1 MVDKGFS
8 VLMSVYKKE
17 DPSFFEQAMDS
28 ILVHQT
34 LPPDEMVLVCDGELN
49 DGLEQVIE
57 RYCSMFPRV
66 LKVYRKE
73 NGGLGKAL
81 NFGLPK
87 CSYPLVARADSDDV
101 CDSRRFEKQVQYMDE
116 HTDVGIISSYIDE
129 FLVDHAC
136 PMAVKTLPLTHEEL
150 FQMAK
155 FRNPLNHMAVMMRR
169 DPVLK
174 IGGYRHLPYIEDY
187 ELWVRAMLNGIRL
200 GNVGEVLVHARVGN
214 GMLERR
220 GNRQYISSW
229 RTLNKY
235 MKQKGMIG
243 FATYIRNMVSVRAFV
258 YMPVKVK
265 EFLYKHVLRT
275 NRS

>member
-1 MVDKGFS
+1 MVEKGFS

-17 DPSFFEQAMDS
+17 DPSFFEQALDS

-34 LPPDEMVLVCDGELN
+34 LLPDEMVLVCDGELN
-49 DGLEQVIE
+49 EGLEQVIA
-57 RYCSMFPRV
+57 RFLSLFPQV

-101 CDSRRFEKQVQYMDE
+101 CDSYRFEKQVRYMDE
-116 HTDVGIISSYIDE
+116 HPEVGIISSYIDE
-129 FLVDHAC
+129 FLLDPAC
-136 PMAVKTLPLTHEEL
+136 PKAVKKLPLTHEEL

-169 DPVLK
+169 DPVLE
-174 IGGYRHLPYIEDY
+174 IGGYQHIPYIEDY

-200 GNVGEVLVHARVGN
+200 GNVDEVLVHARVGN

-220 GNRQYISSW
+220 GNRQYIASW

-235 MKQKGMIG
+235 MKQNGMID
-243 FATYIRNMVSVRAFV
+243 FATYCRNMIAVRAFV
-258 YMPVKVK
+258 YMPVKAK
-265 EFLYKHVLRT
+265 EFLYKYVLRV